1 MRTVGSFS
9 WIAHRVMPLL
19 VAACRQQTSLV
30 RRSIPGFIPQ
40 FIAAS
45 AARCL
50 LLHQLSVSRSSCY
63 FVIVAL
69 SPTADESNATLKTV
83 TGSVNNT
90 GLNKRVQF
98 VIPFPKADY
107 HRNRLQLRFAE
118 TICHYGIFIYW
129 LTFHMNFTQ
138 LQERLRVELLRRI
151 DRGSVNGAVLARQTG
166 FQPSHISNFLRRR
179 RTLSLGGLDRLLA
192 AQMLTVGDL
201 LALDDMPPGPREAPN
216 SLTHTAIPVVA
227 PSVAIHD
234 PVPPSSATLDT
245 VQLPLGILEQI
256 RSRRATSRRGW
267 SRFVSVRVTRLQA
280 TGMQPLLP
288 PDTLAVIDRH
298 YNSPVAYQP
307 PQPSIFAVRVGNALQ
322 LRLTEFENNRLI
334 LRPIELD
341 HPVQLLALGPHEMP
355 SDLIIG
361 RVCLILAPIP

>member
-1 MRTVGSFS
+1 
-9 WIAHRVMPLL
+9 
-19 VAACRQQTSLV
+19 
-30 RRSIPGFIPQ
+30 
-40 FIAAS
+40 
-45 AARCL
+45 
-50 LLHQLSVSRSSCY
+50 
-63 FVIVAL
+63 
-69 SPTADESNATLKTV
+69 
-83 TGSVNNT
+83 
-90 GLNKRVQF
+90 
-98 VIPFPKADY
+98 
-107 HRNRLQLRFAE
+107 
-118 TICHYGIFIYW
+118 
-129 LTFHMNFTQ
+129 MNFTQ

-216 SLTHTAIPVVA
+216 SFTHTVIPVVA

-234 PVPPSSATLDT
+234 AVPPSSATLDT